1 MTVYLVL
8 VHHINGGIASI
19 DLYECRYDAL
29 ARKKKAQAN
38 FPLHEG
44 WTVALLE
51 KHVSP
56 ALNTVFQD
64 EPFTM
69 GVL

>member
-51 KHVSP
+51 KNVSLGYS
-56 ALNTVFQD
+56 AVQS
-64 EPFTM
+64 
-69 GVL
+69 

>member
-8 VHHINGGIASI
+8 VHAITGGIASI
-19 DLYECRYDAL
+19 DIFESYDDAV
-29 ARKKKAQAN
+29 ARKKRAQAN

-56 ALNTVFQD
+56 ALSTVFAS
-64 EPFTM
+64 
-69 GVL
+69 

>member
-1 MTVYLVL
+1 MTVYLIL
-8 VHHINGGIASI
+8 VSHMNGGIASI
-19 DLYECRYDAL
+19 DLFESYDDAV
-29 ARKKKAQAN
+29 ARKKRAQAN

-56 ALNTVFQD
+56 ALSTVFQS
-64 EPFTM
+64 
-69 GVL
+69 